1 MWRINGALVPE
12 LPEIQ
17 CKQSINP
24 HGGQEI
30 VLDFAVTGE
39 NPPIFPVCLPVRS
52 TQTGGSRVMELAPV
66 ICPLLYLGGQVF
78 PQPPV
83 RFQLFNDL

>member
-1 MWRINGALVPE
+1 MRRINGDLVPE

-17 CKQSINP
+17 CKQPINP
-24 HGGQEI
+24 HSGQEI

-52 TQTGGSRVMELAPV
+52 TQTGNSRAMELTPV
-66 ICPLLYLGGQVF
+66 ICPF
-78 PQPPV
+78 
-83 RFQLFNDL
+83 LF